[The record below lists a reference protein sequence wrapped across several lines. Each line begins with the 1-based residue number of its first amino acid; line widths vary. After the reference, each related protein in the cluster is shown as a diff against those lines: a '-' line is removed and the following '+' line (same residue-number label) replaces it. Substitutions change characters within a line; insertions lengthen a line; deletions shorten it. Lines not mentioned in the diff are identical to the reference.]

1 MSPIFCIS
9 DFEIQCKHL
18 KKFRSN
24 RATKKKRR
32 RKSEVFFFCMFGT
45 EALSVHHPD
54 FLRPKS
60 YSSAASVNFE

>member
-32 RKSEVFFFCMFGT
+32 RKSKGFFFMFGT
-45 EALSVHHPD
+45 EALWPIIPT
-54 FLRPKS
+54 F
-60 YSSAASVNFE
+60 